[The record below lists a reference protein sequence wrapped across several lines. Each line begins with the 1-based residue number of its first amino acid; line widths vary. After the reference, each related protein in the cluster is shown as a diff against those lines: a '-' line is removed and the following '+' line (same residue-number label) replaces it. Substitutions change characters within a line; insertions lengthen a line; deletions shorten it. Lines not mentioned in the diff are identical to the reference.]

1 MKKISFAV
9 LALAAVFAGTAF
21 SQTDSLSEPD
31 ASNIGNDSARQ
42 ALREVSVDRFEREGS
57 WNVHI
62 SSDNGVI
69 TGRLFEGSPAAK
81 EELNDSGN
89 QQIEDTKVLGVK
101 VEFFRRGVNSFYIT
115 AARPIPIEGV
125 TKTVSI
131 WACGRNMGHQLWLL
145 VQDYNGNN
153 FEIKRQFGKIP
164 KI

>member
-89 QQIEDTKVLGVK
+89 QQIEDTKVLGV
-101 VEFFRRGVNSFYIT
+101 
-115 AARPIPIEGV
+115 
-125 TKTVSI
+125 
-131 WACGRNMGHQLWLL
+131 
-145 VQDYNGNN
+145 
-153 FEIKRQFGKIP
+153 
-164 KI
+164 